1 MDPAVAC
8 TPARSPSQQDQR
20 TIASFIEAQGET
32 DWFSEFSFNPESEF
46 GNKVMVVVDNSHEA
60 RVALEYALSKDLQS
74 NDTIVLLHVAR
85 INENT
90 NREID
95 PKAYDLL
102 NTSKN
107 ICQQKKPEVR
117 VVMTVREGVD
127 KGATI
132 VEEAKQERV
141 SYLVLGQRK
150 KSFLGRLRMF
160 WAYKRNESGFVD
172 YCIQNAECKTFSVRR
187 RNRKIGGF
195 LINTKHLKNFWL
207 LA

>member
-1 MDPAVAC
+1 MDPAATC
-8 TPARSPSQQDQR
+8 TPARSPSQQDKR
-20 TIASFIEAQGET
+20 TASFIEAQGKT
-32 DWFSEFSFNPESEF
+32 DLFSEFSFNPENES
-46 GNKVMVVVDNSHEA
+46 GNKVMVVVDKSREA
-60 RVALEYALSKDLQS
+60 RVALEYALSQGIQR

-95 PKAYDLL
+95 PKVYDLL

-117 VVMTVREGVD
+117 VVMTVREGD
-127 KGATI
+127 DMGATI
-132 VEEAKQERV
+132 VEEAKRERV
-141 SYLVLGQRK
+141 SILVLGQRK
-150 KSFLGRLRMF
+150 KSFLGRLRMI
-160 WAYKRNESGFVD
+160 WACKRNESGFVD
-172 YCIQNAECKTFSVRR
+172 YSIQNAECKTFSVRR

-195 LINTKHLKNFWL
+195 IINTKHLKNFWL